1 MNAVAE
7 KPAPLEDKQSVRPA
21 GGKPGKAK
29 SAQAGL
35 SRRLLRPLLVAVVLV
50 GAGLTAN
57 WWLSE
62 GRYVESTDNAYV
74 QGDIAVLGPRIDGD
88 VTAIHV
94 ADNQVVHTGDPLI
107 TLDPT
112 DWQARLDQA
121 RGSAAE
127 AAAAAVTARR
137 QIEQARAA
145 IDQADAVIAQAQAE
159 VTRAT
164 AEAGRSGTLV
174 GAGWTSR
181 QSNDTAVAGAR
192 KADAALAS
200 ARAQRTSASE
210 ALSVANAQADQAD
223 ARRVTADA
231 AVRLAESNLA
241 YTVIRAPFDGIVGNR
256 AAQLGQH
263 VQVGQQLIAVAP
275 PARRLYVI
283 ANFKETQLRQMRPGQ
298 KVALT
303 PDIDSSAEVTG
314 HVDSLAPATGALFS
328 LLPPENATGN
338 FTKVVQRVPVKIV
351 IDPADAEK
359 AGWLR
364 AGLSVTAEVD
374 TRGPAAQ
381 RLGFFGAA
389 AATLGFDGH

>member
-1 MNAVAE
+1 MNAVSE
-7 KPAPLEDKQSVRPA
+7 KPSLAESKQTSRSAA
-21 GGKPGKAK
+21 GKPTSGKPGPRRLR
-29 SAQAGL
+29 S
-35 SRRLLRPLLVAVVLV
+35 RLLRLLLPPLVLIAAIV
-50 GAGLTAN
+50 TGN
-57 WWLSE
+57 WWFTE
-62 GRYVESTDNAYV
+62 GRYIESTDNAYV

-94 ADNQVVHTGDPLI
+94 GDNQVVHEGDPLI
-107 TLDPT
+107 TLDPA

-121 RGSAAE
+121 HGAAAE
-127 AAAAAVTARR
+127 AQAASVTARR

-145 IDQADAVIAQAQAE
+145 IAQADAMIAQAQAE
-159 VTRAT
+159 VTRAA

-181 QSNDTAVAGAR
+181 QSNDQAVANAR

-200 ARAQRTSASE
+200 SQAQKVSANE
-210 ALSVANAQADQAD
+210 ALSVASAQADQAD
-223 ARRVTADA
+223 ARRVTAEA
-231 AVRLAESNLA
+231 AVRLAASNLS

-275 PARRLYVI
+275 PARRLYVT
-283 ANFKETQLRQMRPGQ
+283 ANFKETQLRKMQAGQ
-298 KVALT
+298 KVVLT
-303 PDIDSSAEVTG
+303 PDIDGNAAVTG
-314 HVDSLAPATGALFS
+314 RVDSLAPATGALFS

-351 IDPADAEK
+351 IDPADADK

-374 TRGPAAQ
+374 TRGAGAQ
-381 RLGFFGAA
+381 RLGLFGAA
-389 AATLGFDGH
+389 AATLGLGR